1 MASKFS
7 PARFLEW
14 LRQGY
19 PKGVVP
25 DMDIFAV
32 TYVLK
37 RELAEEDLA
46 ALVEEIKKQHSESIS
61 QEDLEFFLEHAALQT
76 PSEKDINRMR
86 ERLKEVGI
94 AVTTTP

>member
-1 MASKFS
+1 MATKFS

-46 ALVEEIKKQHSESIS
+46 ALVAEVKKQYEGQIS
-61 QEDLEFFLEHAALQT
+61 REDLEFFIEHAALQT
-76 PSEKDINRMR
+76 PTEKEIEAMR
-86 ERLKEVGI
+86 TRLKAAGI
-94 AVTTTP
+94 DVIDTQ

>member
-1 MASKFS
+1 MATKFS

-46 ALVEEIKKQHSESIS
+46 ALVAEVKKQYEGQIS
-61 QEDLEFFLEHAALQT
+61 REDLEFFIEHAALQT
-76 PSEKDINRMR
+76 PTEKEIEAMR
-86 ERLKEVGI
+86 SRLKAAGI
-94 AVTTTP
+94 DVIDTQ

>member
-1 MASKFS
+1 MATKFS

-46 ALVEEIKKQHSESIS
+46 ALVAEVKKQYEGQIS
-61 QEDLEFFLEHAALQT
+61 REDLEFFIEHAALQT
-76 PSEKDINRMR
+76 PTEKEIQAMR
-86 ERLKEVGI
+86 TRLKAAGI
-94 AVTTTP
+94 DVIDTQ